1 MQARQTRVA
10 VQQGEAMLMLNR
22 PGKSAALVAGAVLA
36 SLAVAS
42 AADAASP
49 LFDKAVKVVRV
60 PLPRDPQNPQ
70 AKARVSCFYYP
81 TVMVKEIDLGEK
93 GAEQLSIVPNAG
105 GAPACQRA
113 QAADEKVIADWSGYF
128 KGVKGGYVFF
138 DADDGWNDGV
148 GFAIFAAADGKKVFE
163 DVTRKLHAVDAAAGG
178 ITLRYL
184 RVYGATCSLAA
195 DKAACWAQIKRDTGL
210 AGASPP
216 DCAGA
221 YKREQERIPAMA
233 QQALADPTVID
244 YEATAALTADA
255 QKITPVSGKAI
266 ACRPA
271 E

>member
-1 MQARQTRVA
+1 MSS
-10 VQQGEAMLMLNR
+10 R
-22 PGKSAALVAGAVLA
+22 PGKSGTPPSGRAVLVAGVVVA

-42 AADAASP
+42 AASAALP

-81 TVMVKEIDLGEK
+81 TIMVKEIDLGEK
-93 GAEQLSIVPNAG
+93 GAEQLSIVPSAG
-105 GAPACQRA
+105 GAPACRREM
-113 QAADEKVIADWSGYF
+113 AADEKVIAEWAGYF
-128 KGVKGGYVFF
+128 KGVKGAYVFF
-138 DADDGWNDGV
+138 DADDGWNGGL
-148 GFAIFAAADGKKVFE
+148 GFAVFAAADGKKLFE
-163 DVTRKLHAVDAAAGG
+163 DVVKKLHAVDTAPAG

-184 RVYGATCSLAA
+184 RVYGATCSLAT
-195 DKAACWAQIKRDTGL
+195 DKAGCWAQIKRDTGL

-216 DCAGA
+216 DCAAA
-221 YKREQERIPAMA
+221 YERERKRIPAMA
-233 QQALADPTVID
+233 AQALADPTVID

-255 QKITPVSGKAI
+255 KKITPVSGKAL